1 MADTEQRTKER
12 GFNDIPVDGLCM
24 FQVQAGVDAFHANSL
39 ADITTDFVHRFI
51 RESMVISS
59 GDKTVPMH
67 YDDLFMLDVLL
78 EMASALREAA
88 GGVTP

>member
-1 MADTEQRTKER
+1 MADTEQRTKAR
-12 GFNDIPVDGLCM
+12 GFHDIPVDGLCM
-24 FQVQAGVDAFHANSL
+24 FQVQAGVGAFHAKSL

-51 RESMVISS
+51 QESMVACT
-59 GDKTVPMH
+59 GDKTVALH

>member
-1 MADTEQRTKER
+1 MANTEQRTKAR
-12 GFNDIPVDGLCM
+12 GFHNIPVDGLCM

-51 RESMVISS
+51 RESMVTST

-67 YDDLFMLDVLL
+67 YDDLFMLDFLL
-78 EMASALREAA
+78 EMASGLREAA
-88 GGVTP
+88 GGTSP